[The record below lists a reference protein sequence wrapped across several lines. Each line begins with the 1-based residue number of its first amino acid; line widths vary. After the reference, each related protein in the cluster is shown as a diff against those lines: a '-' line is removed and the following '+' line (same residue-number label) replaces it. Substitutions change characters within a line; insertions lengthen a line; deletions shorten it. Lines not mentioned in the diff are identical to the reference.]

1 MIPATGAAGPA
12 VTNRSCS
19 RSIQGT
25 EPRDGKTRDKG
36 IMKDQILIV
45 EDESDT
51 VELLRYNLEKEN
63 YGTLVAR
70 NGEDAIDAVQCH
82 EPALVLLDIMLP
94 ELDGWEVCRVLRES
108 SKGTALPI
116 IMLTAL
122 SDEEARIKGLA
133 LGADDYVSKPFSIR
147 ELLLKVR
154 KYIDQQQAA
163 NRLRV
168 REREQETSL
177 RYLVHEMKNAMTV
190 IGGFSTLA
198 LKQEDSRS
206 YLKPI
211 STAAAHAE
219 SLLNDASLLTRLEK
233 EGGPLPVEPIDL
245 VPLIKD
251 AVDMARDAAMKKRL
265 EMIVAESAPYRVAAN
280 GTAARQVL
288 VNLLSNAVKY
298 NREGGKVRISCCER
312 NDLIDVSIQ
321 DEGCG
326 LRRDELP
333 RIFEKFYRATGS
345 EQVKGAGLG
354 LYIVKLLMEA
364 MGGRIT
370 ARSDHGA
377 GSTFIA
383 SFAKT
388 NATPPSSREAAS

>member
-1 MIPATGAAGPA
+1 MFTHMDGTAVAAGPRQITVA
-12 VTNRSCS
+12 CKR
-19 RSIQGT
+19 
-25 EPRDGKTRDKG
+25 

-45 EDESDT
+45 EDENDT

-63 YGTLVAR
+63 YGTLIAR
-70 NGEDAIDAVQCH
+70 NGEDALDAVQCH

-94 ELDGWEVCRVLRES
+94 ELNGWEVCRILRES
-108 SKGTALPI
+108 SKGKAVPI

-133 LGADDYVSKPFSIR
+133 LGADDYLSKPFSIR
-147 ELLLKVR
+147 ELLLKIR
-154 KYIDQQQAA
+154 KYTDRQQAA
-163 NRLRV
+163 NRLLT
-168 REREQETSL
+168 REQEQETSL
-177 RYLVHEMKNAMTV
+177 RYLVHEMRNAMTV

-198 LKQEDSRS
+198 LKQDDPRD
-206 YLKPI
+206 YLRPI
-211 STAAAHAE
+211 QTAALHAE
-219 SLLNDASLLTRLEK
+219 CLLNDASLLARLEK
-233 EGGPLPVEPIDL
+233 PGGFLPTEAIDIVALTAEVVEML
-245 VPLIKD
+245 
-251 AVDMARDAAMKKRL
+251 RDTAKKRNI
-265 EMIVAESAPYRVAAN
+265 EIVYRESPPSRVAAN
-280 GTAARQVL
+280 RTAARQVL

-298 NREGGKVRISCCER
+298 NREGGKVRISCDER

-326 LRRDELP
+326 VRRDELP

-364 MGGRIT
+364 IGGTISV
-370 ARSDHGA
+370 RSDQGS

-383 SFAKT
+383 SFTRRTRRHA
-388 NATPPSSREAAS
+388 